1 LLDLFPSREAGRFG
15 RRLKRARGARIPV
28 TVVTGFLGAGKTTL
42 VRRFL
47 TTPEGA
53 GTAVVINEFG
63 SVGIDDALVRGST
76 DDVTLLGNG
85 CLCCNTRSDLQNA
98 LRNLVAERAHG
109 TLPQFTRI
117 LIETSGLA
125 DPGPILQT
133 FATDRAL
140 GGEFHVEVVVAVVD
154 AVGGLDTLA
163 WSAEARKQII
173 LADRLVVAKT
183 DLAKAQ
189 AVKRLATRLTTLN
202 PHAAVHTAVD
212 GDLDPRCLLEAD
224 ATAPGRATLRAGF
237 VAEAEHGDGIA
248 SFVLTDAA
256 PLSWDAFARAMET
269 LIALRGPDL
278 LRVKGLLN
286 VAGCRGPV
294 VVHVVQHLAHPP
306 VELAAWPGKDRAS
319 RLVFITRGI
328 SERHV
333 RDVFLLLF
341 TEDGRRVPVPL
352 QRQAVR
358 QQSCVRVFPMP
369 APSTSLVTL
378 EPFASSAT
386 TTGRCAARR
395 ASSRH
400 PKGDMH
406 PWPQ

>member
-1 LLDLFPSREAGRFG
+1 MMLDLFPSREAGRFG

-47 TTPEGA
+47 ATPEGA

-173 LADRLVVAKT
+173 LADRLVIAKT

-189 AVKRLATRLTTLN
+189 AVKRLARRLTTLN
-202 PHAAVHTAVD
+202 LHAAVHTAVD

-224 ATAPGRATLRAGF
+224 ATAPDGATLRAGF
-237 VAEAEHGDGIA
+237 VAEAEHSDGIA
-248 SFVLTDAA
+248 SFVLTDDA

-306 VELAAWPGKDRAS
+306 VELATWPNKDRSS

-328 SERHV
+328 SERQV
-333 RDVFLLLF
+333 RDLL
-341 TEDGRRVPVPL
+341 
-352 QRQAVR
+352 ASVR
-358 QQSCVRVFPMP
+358 ALSG
-369 APSTSLVTL
+369 S
-378 EPFASSAT
+378 
-386 TTGRCAARR
+386 
-395 ASSRH
+395 
-400 PKGDMH
+400 
-406 PWPQ
+406 

>member
-1 LLDLFPSREAGRFG
+1 MLDLFPSREAGRFG
-15 RRLKRARGARIPV
+15 RRLKRARGARMPV

-47 TTPEGA
+47 ATPEGA
-53 GTAVVINEFG
+53 GTAVVVNEFG
-63 SVGIDDALVRGST
+63 SVGIDDALLRASS

-98 LRNLVAERAHG
+98 LRNLVAERAQG
-109 TLPQFTRI
+109 TVPQFKRI
-117 LIETSGLA
+117 MIETSGLA

-140 GGEFHVEVVVAVVD
+140 GGEFHVEVVVAVID

-173 LADRLVVAKT
+173 LADRLVIAKT
-183 DLAKAQ
+183 DLAKPP
-189 AVKRLATRLTTLN
+189 AVKRLTARLTALN

-212 GDLDPRCLLEAD
+212 GDLEARCLLEAD
-224 ATAPGRATLRAGF
+224 AASPSAAASRAGF
-237 VAEAEHGDGIA
+237 VAEAEHSDGIA
-248 SFVLTDAA
+248 SFVLTDDA
-256 PLSWDAFARAMET
+256 PLPWDAFARSMET

-306 VELAAWPGKDRAS
+306 VELAAWPDKDRAS

-333 RDVFLLLF
+333 RDLLASVRAL
-341 TEDGRRVPVPL
+341 
-352 QRQAVR
+352 AVD
-358 QQSCVRVFPMP
+358 S
-369 APSTSLVTL
+369 
-378 EPFASSAT
+378 
-386 TTGRCAARR
+386 G
-395 ASSRH
+395 
-400 PKGDMH
+400 
-406 PWPQ
+406 